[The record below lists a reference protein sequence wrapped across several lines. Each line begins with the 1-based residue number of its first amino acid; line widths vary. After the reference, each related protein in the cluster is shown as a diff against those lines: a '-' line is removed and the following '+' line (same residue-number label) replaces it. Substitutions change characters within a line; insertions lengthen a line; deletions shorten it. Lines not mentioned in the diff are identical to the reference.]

1 MKRELFSFLFLCRKP
16 WGNVSFPWFF
26 ILKGVRKMTICSV
39 NNVTKSFGGNI
50 IFENISLEIKNG
62 ERVGLVG
69 RNGSG
74 KTTIFQLL
82 TGMESLDA
90 GAIHMKKGTRIGHVA
105 QIPKFDESMTVYEVL
120 SSAFKIEKELEREMR
135 TLEKHMAEEQESS
148 VLQKLMERY
157 GIIQEKFAFLGGYE
171 IEANIMKVAN
181 GLQVIELFP
190 RSFLELSGGEQTKVS
205 LAYMLL
211 QKPDLLLLDEPTNH
225 LDLFAVEWLEQ
236 FLKEYNGT
244 VVVISHD
251 RYFLDEVVTK
261 IFDLEDGEIHVY
273 HTNYSR
279 FVEEKEER
287 LLQEFQAFQEQ
298 QKKIKKM
305 KEAIKRLREWAN
317 QANPP
322 NEGLH
327 KRARSM
333 ERALERM
340 EKLKKPILERKQM
353 GLQFEGQE
361 RSGKDV
367 IVMKEVSKG
376 FAEHLL
382 FNEANLH
389 VRFQERAAIVGRNGT
404 GKTTLLK
411 LLLEEIKPDAGE
423 IRIGSSVKIGY
434 LSQHAYGN
442 MKSNVLEAFRECV
455 AVTEGE
461 ARHILAKFLFYGPAV
476 FKKVTQLSGGE
487 KMRLRLAQ
495 LMYQDIN
502 FLILDEPT
510 NHLDIESR
518 EVLEEALEQYNGTI
532 LAVSHDRYF
541 LNKLFEKTY
550 WIDECKLFEFA
561 GNYAWARQ
569 KWEEKLETQV
579 IKQQRQGRKKIE
591 TVPVKKKEVRNIE
604 EIETELMHVEEDIY
618 TLECKMEQV
627 VDVEMLEQLY
637 EEKTKKELLR
647 AELYNALENIME

>member
-1 MKRELFSFLFLCRKP
+1 
-16 WGNVSFPWFF
+16 
-26 ILKGVRKMTICSV
+26 MTICSV

-105 QIPKFDESMTVYEVL
+105 QIPKFDESMTVYKVL

-135 TLEKHMAEEQESS
+135 TLEKHMAEEQETS

-181 GLQVIELFP
+181 GLQVTELFP
-190 RSFLELSGGEQTKVS
+190 RSFVEISGGEQTKVS

-287 LLQEFQAFQEQ
+287 LLQEFQAYQEQ

-367 IVMKEVSKG
+367 VVMKEVSKG

-411 LLLEEIKPDAGE
+411 LLLEEIEPDAGE

-550 WIDECKLFEFA
+550 WIDERKLFEFA

-569 KWEEKLETQV
+569 KWEERLETQV
-579 IKQQRQGRKKIE
+579 IKQQRQGRKSIE
-591 TVPVKKKEVRNIE
+591 IVPVKKKEVRNIE

-618 TLECKMEQV
+618 TLEYKMEQV

-637 EEKTKKELLR
+637 EEKKKKELLR
-647 AELYNALENIME
+647 AELYNELENIME

>member
-1 MKRELFSFLFLCRKP
+1 
-16 WGNVSFPWFF
+16 
-26 ILKGVRKMTICSV
+26 MTICSV

-135 TLEKHMAEEQESS
+135 TLEKDMAEEQESS

-181 GLQVIELFP
+181 GLQVTELFP
-190 RSFLELSGGEQTKVS
+190 RSFVEISGGEQTKVS

-244 VVVISHD
+244 VMVISHD

-261 IFDLEDGEIHVY
+261 IFDLEDGEINVY

-279 FVEEKEER
+279 FGEEKEER
-287 LLQEFQAFQEQ
+287 LLQEFQAYQEQ

-367 IVMKEVSKG
+367 VVMKEVSKG

-411 LLLEEIKPDAGE
+411 LLLEEIEPDAGE

-550 WIDECKLFEFA
+550 WIDERKLFEFA

-579 IKQQRQGRKKIE
+579 IKQQRQGRKNIE
-591 TVPVKKKEVRNIE
+591 TAPVKKKEVRNIE
-604 EIETELMHVEEDIY
+604 EIEIELMHVEEDIY

-647 AELYNALENIME
+647 AELYNELENIME

>member
-1 MKRELFSFLFLCRKP
+1 
-16 WGNVSFPWFF
+16 
-26 ILKGVRKMTICSV
+26 MTICSV
-39 NNVTKSFGGNI
+39 NNVKKSFGGNI

-62 ERVGLVG
+62 ERIGLVG

-82 TGMESLDA
+82 TGIEGLDA
-90 GAIHMKKGTRIGHVA
+90 GAIHVKKGTRIGHVA
-105 QIPKFDESMTVYEVL
+105 QIPKFNNEMNVYDVL
-120 SSAFKIEKELEREMR
+120 SSAFKKEKELEIEMHA
-135 TLEKHMAEEQESS
+135 LEKNMAEEQEASA
-148 VLQKLMERY
+148 LQKLMERY
-157 GIIQEKFAFLGGYE
+157 GVIQERYAFLGGYE

-181 GLQVIELFP
+181 GLQVTELFP
-190 RSFLELSGGEQTKVS
+190 RSFMELSGGEQTKVS

-236 FLKEYNGT
+236 FLKEYTGT
-244 VVVISHD
+244 VMVISHD

-273 HTNYSR
+273 HTNYSQ

-287 LLQEFQAFQEQ
+287 LLQEFQAYQEQ

-327 KRARSM
+327 KRARNM
-333 ERALERM
+333 ERALERI
-340 EKLKKPILERKQM
+340 EKLKRPILDRKQM

-367 IVMKEVSKG
+367 VVMKEVSKG
-376 FAEHLL
+376 FDERSL
-382 FNEANLH
+382 FEKVNLH
-389 VRFQERAAIVGRNGT
+389 IRFQERAAIVGRNGT

-411 LLLEEIKPDAGE
+411 LLLKEMQQDAGE

-442 MKSNVLEAFRECV
+442 MKNNVLEAFRDCV

-461 ARHILAKFLFYGPAV
+461 ARHILARFLFYGPAV

-495 LMYQDIN
+495 LMYQDVN

-550 WIDECKLFEFA
+550 WIDEHKLFEFA

-569 KWEEKLETQV
+569 KWEERIEKQV
-579 IKQQRQGRKKIE
+579 VKQKQQQQGNKALEVMPI
-591 TVPVKKKEVRNIE
+591 KKKKSRDLEAVEN
-604 EIETELMHVEEDIY
+604 ELMHIEEDIY
-618 TLECKMEQV
+618 ALECKMEHV

-637 EEKTKKELLR
+637 EEKTKKEFLR
-647 AELYNALENIME
+647 AELYNELENIVE

>member
-1 MKRELFSFLFLCRKP
+1 
-16 WGNVSFPWFF
+16 
-26 ILKGVRKMTICSV
+26 MTICSV

-181 GLQVIELFP
+181 GLQVTELFP

-244 VVVISHD
+244 VMVISHD

-287 LLQEFQAFQEQ
+287 LLQEFQAYQEQ

-367 IVMKEVSKG
+367 VVMKEVSKG
-376 FAEHLL
+376 FADHPL
-382 FNEANLH
+382 FNEVNLH

-411 LLLEEIKPDAGE
+411 LLLEEIEPDAGE

-442 MKSNVLEAFRECV
+442 RKSNVLEAFREYV

-550 WIDECKLFEFA
+550 WIDELKLFEFA

-569 KWEEKLETQV
+569 KWEEKLGTQV
-579 IKQQRQGRKKIE
+579 IKQQRQGRKSIE
-591 TVPVKKKEVRNIE
+591 TAPVKKKEARNIE

-618 TLECKMEQV
+618 TLECKMEHV
-627 VDVEMLEQLY
+627 VDIKMLEQLY

-647 AELYNALENIME
+647 AELYNELENIVE

>member
-1 MKRELFSFLFLCRKP
+1 
-16 WGNVSFPWFF
+16 
-26 ILKGVRKMTICSV
+26 MTICSV

-135 TLEKHMAEEQESS
+135 TLEKDMAEEQESS

-181 GLQVIELFP
+181 GLQVTELFP
-190 RSFLELSGGEQTKVS
+190 RSFVEISGGEQTKVS

-244 VVVISHD
+244 VMVISHD

-261 IFDLEDGEIHVY
+261 IFDLEDGEINVY

-287 LLQEFQAFQEQ
+287 LLQEFQAYQEQ

-367 IVMKEVSKG
+367 VVMKEVSKG

-411 LLLEEIKPDAGE
+411 LLLEEIEPDAGE

-550 WIDECKLFEFA
+550 WIDERKLFEFA

-579 IKQQRQGRKKIE
+579 IKQQRQGRKNIE

-604 EIETELMHVEEDIY
+604 EIEIELMHVEEDIY

-627 VDVEMLEQLY
+627 IDVEMLEQLY

-647 AELYNALENIME
+647 AELYNELENIVE

>member
-1 MKRELFSFLFLCRKP
+1 
-16 WGNVSFPWFF
+16 
-26 ILKGVRKMTICSV
+26 
-39 NNVTKSFGGNI
+39 
-50 IFENISLEIKNG
+50 
-62 ERVGLVG
+62 
-69 RNGSG
+69 
-74 KTTIFQLL
+74 
-82 TGMESLDA
+82 
-90 GAIHMKKGTRIGHVA
+90 
-105 QIPKFDESMTVYEVL
+105 
-120 SSAFKIEKELEREMR
+120 
-135 TLEKHMAEEQESS
+135 MAEEQESS

-181 GLQVIELFP
+181 GLQVTELFP
-190 RSFLELSGGEQTKVS
+190 RSFVEISGGEQTKVS

-244 VVVISHD
+244 VMVISHD

-287 LLQEFQAFQEQ
+287 LLQEFQAYQEQ

-367 IVMKEVSKG
+367 VVMKEVSKG

-411 LLLEEIKPDAGE
+411 LLLEEIEPDAGE

-487 KMRLRLAQ
+487 K
-495 LMYQDIN
+495 
-502 FLILDEPT
+502 
-510 NHLDIESR
+510 
-518 EVLEEALEQYNGTI
+518 
-532 LAVSHDRYF
+532 
-541 LNKLFEKTY
+541 
-550 WIDECKLFEFA
+550 
-561 GNYAWARQ
+561 
-569 KWEEKLETQV
+569 
-579 IKQQRQGRKKIE
+579 
-591 TVPVKKKEVRNIE
+591 
-604 EIETELMHVEEDIY
+604 
-618 TLECKMEQV
+618 
-627 VDVEMLEQLY
+627 
-637 EEKTKKELLR
+637 
-647 AELYNALENIME
+647 

>member
-1 MKRELFSFLFLCRKP
+1 
-16 WGNVSFPWFF
+16 
-26 ILKGVRKMTICSV
+26 MTICSV

-74 KTTIFQLL
+74 KTIIFQLL

-181 GLQVIELFP
+181 GLQVTELFP
-190 RSFLELSGGEQTKVS
+190 RSFVEISGGEQTKVS

-244 VVVISHD
+244 VMVISHD

-287 LLQEFQAFQEQ
+287 LLQEFQAYQEQ

-340 EKLKKPILERKQM
+340 EKLKKPILEPKQM

-367 IVMKEVSKG
+367 VVMKEVSKG

-411 LLLEEIKPDAGE
+411 LLLEEIEPDAGE

-579 IKQQRQGRKKIE
+579 IKQQRQGRKSVE
-591 TVPVKKKEVRNIE
+591 TVSVKKKEVRNIE

-618 TLECKMEQV
+618 TLECKMEHV

-647 AELYNALENIME
+647 ADLYNALENIME

>member
-1 MKRELFSFLFLCRKP
+1 
-16 WGNVSFPWFF
+16 
-26 ILKGVRKMTICSV
+26 MTICSV

-82 TGMESLDA
+82 TGMESLDV

-105 QIPKFDESMTVYEVL
+105 QIPKFDEGMTVYDVL
-120 SSAFKIEKELEREMR
+120 SSAFKTEKELEREMR
-135 TLEKHMAEEQESS
+135 ALEKNMAEELEPSA
-148 VLQKLMERY
+148 LQKLMERY
-157 GIIQEKFAFLGGYE
+157 GVIQEKFAFLGGYE
-171 IEANIMKVAN
+171 IEANLMKVAN
-181 GLQVIELFP
+181 GLQVTELFP
-190 RSFLELSGGEQTKVS
+190 RSFLDLSGGEQTKVS

-244 VVVISHD
+244 VMVISHD

-273 HTNYSR
+273 HTNYSQ
-279 FVEEKEER
+279 FVDEKEER
-287 LLQEFQAFQEQ
+287 LLQEFQAYQEQ

-333 ERALERM
+333 ERALERI

-367 IVMKEVSKG
+367 VLMKEVSKG
-376 FAEHLL
+376 FAGHPL

-442 MKSNVLEAFRECV
+442 MKSNVLEAFREYV

-550 WIDECKLFEFA
+550 WIDEHKLFEFA

-569 KWEEKLETQV
+569 KWEEKLEKQV
-579 IKQQRQGRKKIE
+579 IKQQRQGRE
-591 TVPVKKKEVRNIE
+591 SMATAPVKKKEVRNVE
-604 EIETELMHVEEDIY
+604 DIETELMHVEEDIY
-618 TLECKMEQV
+618 MLECKMEHV

-647 AELYNALENIME
+647 ADLYNELENIVE

>member
-1 MKRELFSFLFLCRKP
+1 
-16 WGNVSFPWFF
+16 
-26 ILKGVRKMTICSV
+26 MTICSV

-74 KTTIFQLL
+74 KTTIFGLL

-105 QIPKFDESMTVYEVL
+105 QIPKFDEAMTVYDVL
-120 SSAFKIEKELEREMR
+120 SSAFKVEKELEKEMHA
-135 TLEKHMAEEQESS
+135 LEKNMAEEQEQSA
-148 VLQKLMERY
+148 LQKLMERY
-157 GIIQEKFAFLGGYE
+157 GVIQEKFAFLGGYE

-181 GLQVIELFP
+181 GLQVTNLFP
-190 RSFLELSGGEQTKVS
+190 RVFTELSGGEQTKVS

-225 LDLFAVEWLEQ
+225 LDLFAVEWLEK

-244 VVVISHD
+244 VMVISHD

-273 HTNYSR
+273 HTNYSQ

-287 LLQEFQAFQEQ
+287 LLQEFQAYQEQ

-327 KRARSM
+327 KRARNM
-333 ERALERM
+333 ERALERI
-340 EKLKKPILERKQM
+340 EKLKRPILERKQM

-367 IVMKEVSKG
+367 VVMKEVSKG
-376 FAEHLL
+376 FAGRSL
-382 FNEANLH
+382 FEQVNLH

-411 LLLEEIKPDAGE
+411 LLLEEINPDVGE

-434 LSQHAYGN
+434 LSQHAYEN
-442 MKSNVLEAFRECV
+442 MKSNVLEAFRENV

-550 WIDECKLFEFA
+550 WIDRCKLFEFA

-569 KWEEKLETQV
+569 KWEEKLEEEV
-579 IKQQRQGRKKIE
+579 IKQKRQGRKSVE
-591 TVPVKKKEVRNIE
+591 TVPVKEKEARNLE
-604 EIETELMHVEEDIY
+604 EIENELMHVEEDIY
-618 TLECKMEQV
+618 KLECKMEQV

-647 AELYNALENIME
+647 AELYNELENMVE

>member
-1 MKRELFSFLFLCRKP
+1 M
-16 WGNVSFPWFF
+16 GNVSFSWFF

-39 NNVTKSFGGNI
+39 NNVTKSFGGNT

-74 KTTIFQLL
+74 KTTIFGLL
-82 TGMESLDA
+82 TGRESLDA

-105 QIPKFDESMTVYEVL
+105 QIPKFDEAMTVYDVL
-120 SSAFKIEKELEREMR
+120 SSAFKVEKELEKEMHA
-135 TLEKHMAEEQESS
+135 LEKNMAVEQEQSA
-148 VLQKLMERY
+148 LEKLMERY
-157 GIIQEKFAFLGGYE
+157 GVIQEKFAFLGGYE

-181 GLQVIELFP
+181 GLQVTDLFS
-190 RSFLELSGGEQTKVS
+190 RVFTELSGGEQTKVS

-211 QKPDLLLLDEPTNH
+211 QKPDVLLLDEPTNH

-236 FLKEYNGT
+236 FLKEYTGT
-244 VVVISHD
+244 VMVISHD

-273 HTNYSR
+273 HTNYSQ
-279 FVEEKEER
+279 FVEEKEEK
-287 LLQEFQAFQEQ
+287 LLQEFQAYQEQ

-327 KRARSM
+327 KRARNM
-333 ERALERM
+333 ERALERI
-340 EKLKKPILERKQM
+340 EKLKRPILERKQM

-367 IVMKEVSKG
+367 VVMKEVSKV
-376 FAEHLL
+376 FAGRPL
-382 FNEANLH
+382 FEQANLH

-411 LLLEEIKPDAGE
+411 LLLEEINPDVGE

-434 LSQHAYGN
+434 LSQHTYGN
-442 MKSNVLEAFRECV
+442 VKSNVLEAFREYV

-569 KWEEKLETQV
+569 KWEEKLEKQV
-579 IKQQRQGRKKIE
+579 IKQKRQGRKSVE
-591 TVPVKKKEVRNIE
+591 MVPVKEKKARNLE
-604 EIETELMHVEEDIY
+604 EIENELMHVEEDIY
-618 TLECKMEQV
+618 AIECEMEHV
-627 VDVEMLEQLY
+627 ADVERLEKLY
-637 EEKTKKELLR
+637 EEKTMKELLR
-647 AELYNALENIME
+647 AKLYSELENIVE

>member
-1 MKRELFSFLFLCRKP
+1 
-16 WGNVSFPWFF
+16 
-26 ILKGVRKMTICSV
+26 MTICSV
-39 NNVTKSFGGNI
+39 NNITKSFGGNI

-62 ERVGLVG
+62 ERIGLVG

-74 KTTIFQLL
+74 KTTILQLL
-82 TGMESLDA
+82 TGMESLDE

-105 QIPKFDESMTVYEVL
+105 QIPKFDEDMTVYDVL
-120 SSAFKIEKELEREMR
+120 SSAFKEEKELEREMHA
-135 TLEKHMAEEQESS
+135 LEKNMAEEQEASA
-148 VLQKLMERY
+148 LQKLMERY
-157 GIIQEKFAFLGGYE
+157 GVIQERYAFLGGYE

-181 GLQVIELFP
+181 GLQVTELFP
-190 RSFLELSGGEQTKVS
+190 RSFMELSGGEQTKVS

-236 FLKEYNGT
+236 FLKEYTGT
-244 VVVISHD
+244 VMIISHD

-273 HTNYSR
+273 HTNYSQ

-287 LLQEFQAFQEQ
+287 LLQEFQAYQEQ

-327 KRARSM
+327 KRARNM
-333 ERALERM
+333 ERALERI
-340 EKLKKPILERKQM
+340 EKLKRPILDRKQM

-367 IVMKEVSKG
+367 VVMKEVSKG
-376 FAEHLL
+376 FAERSL
-382 FNEANLH
+382 FEKVNLH
-389 VRFQERAAIVGRNGT
+389 IRFQERSAIVGRNGT

-411 LLLEEIKPDAGE
+411 LLLEEMKQDAGE

-442 MKSNVLEAFRECV
+442 MKNNVLEAFRDCV

-461 ARHILAKFLFYGPAV
+461 ARHILARFLFYGPAV

-495 LMYQDIN
+495 LMYQDVN

-550 WIDECKLFEFA
+550 WIDEHKLFEFA

-569 KWEEKLETQV
+569 KWEERIEKQV
-579 IKQQRQGRKKIE
+579 AKQKQQGNKVLKVI
-591 TVPVKKKEVRNIE
+591 PIKKKESRNLE
-604 EIETELMHVEEDIY
+604 EVENELMHIEEDIY
-618 TLECKMEQV
+618 ALECKMEHV

-637 EEKTKKELLR
+637 EEKTKKEFLR
-647 AELYNALENIME
+647 AELYNELENIVE

>member
-1 MKRELFSFLFLCRKP
+1 
-16 WGNVSFPWFF
+16 
-26 ILKGVRKMTICSV
+26 MTICSV

-181 GLQVIELFP
+181 GLQVIELFH

-244 VVVISHD
+244 VMVISHD

-273 HTNYSR
+273 HTNYSQ

-287 LLQEFQAFQEQ
+287 LLQEFQTYQEQ

-367 IVMKEVSKG
+367 VVMKEVSKG
-376 FAEHLL
+376 FAGHPL

-411 LLLEEIKPDAGE
+411 LLLEEIEPDGGE

-442 MKSNVLEAFRECV
+442 VKSNVLEAFRECV

-579 IKQQRQGRKKIE
+579 IKQQRQGRKRIE
-591 TVPVKKKEVRNIE
+591 TAPVKKKEARNIE

-618 TLECKMEQV
+618 TLDCKMEHV

-637 EEKTKKELLR
+637 EEKSKKELLR
-647 AELYNALENIME
+647 AELYNELENIVE

>member
-1 MKRELFSFLFLCRKP
+1 
-16 WGNVSFPWFF
+16 
-26 ILKGVRKMTICSV
+26 MTICSV

-74 KTTIFQLL
+74 KTTIFGLL

-105 QIPKFDESMTVYEVL
+105 QIPKFDEVLTVYDVL
-120 SSAFKIEKELEREMR
+120 SSAFKVEKELEKEMQA
-135 TLEKHMAEEQESS
+135 LEKNMAEEQEQSS
-148 VLQKLMERY
+148 LQKLMERY
-157 GIIQEKFAFLGGYE
+157 GVIQEKFAFLGGYE

-181 GLQVIELFP
+181 GLQVTDLFS
-190 RSFLELSGGEQTKVS
+190 RVFTELSGGEQTKVS

-236 FLKEYNGT
+236 FLKEYTGT
-244 VVVISHD
+244 VMVISHD

-273 HTNYSR
+273 HTNYSQ

-287 LLQEFQAFQEQ
+287 LLQEFQAYQEQ

-327 KRARSM
+327 KRARNM
-333 ERALERM
+333 ERALERI
-340 EKLKKPILERKQM
+340 EKLKRPILERKQM
-353 GLQFEGQE
+353 SLQFEGQE

-367 IVMKEVSKG
+367 VVMKEVSKG
-376 FAEHLL
+376 FAGRPL
-382 FNEANLH
+382 FEQANLH

-411 LLLEEIKPDAGE
+411 LLLEEINPDAGE

-434 LSQHAYGN
+434 LSQHTYGN
-442 MKSNVLEAFRECV
+442 LKSNVLEAFREYV

-569 KWEEKLETQV
+569 KWEEKLEKQV
-579 IKQQRQGRKKIE
+579 IKQKRQGRKSVE
-591 TVPVKKKEVRNIE
+591 MVPVKEKKARNLE
-604 EIETELMHVEEDIY
+604 EIENELMHVEEDIY
-618 TLECKMEQV
+618 AIECEMEHV
-627 VDVEMLEQLY
+627 ADVERLEKLY
-637 EEKTKKELLR
+637 EEKTMKELLR
-647 AELYNALENIME
+647 AKLYSELENIVE

>member
-1 MKRELFSFLFLCRKP
+1 
-16 WGNVSFPWFF
+16 
-26 ILKGVRKMTICSV
+26 MTICSV
-39 NNVTKSFGGNI
+39 NNVKKSFGGNI

-62 ERVGLVG
+62 ERIGLVG

-90 GAIHMKKGTRIGHVA
+90 GAIHMKKGTCIGHVA
-105 QIPKFDESMTVYEVL
+105 QIPKFNNEMNVYDVL
-120 SSAFKIEKELEREMR
+120 SSAFKKEKELEIEMHA
-135 TLEKHMAEEQESS
+135 LEKNMAEEQESS
-148 VLQKLMERY
+148 ALQKLMERY
-157 GIIQEKFAFLGGYE
+157 GVIQERYAFLGGYE

-181 GLQVIELFP
+181 GLQVTELFP
-190 RSFLELSGGEQTKVS
+190 RSFMELSGGEQTKVS

-236 FLKEYNGT
+236 FLKEYTGT
-244 VVVISHD
+244 VMVISHD

-273 HTNYSR
+273 HTNYSQ

-287 LLQEFQAFQEQ
+287 LLQEFQAYQEQ

-327 KRARSM
+327 KRARNM
-333 ERALERM
+333 ERALERI
-340 EKLKKPILERKQM
+340 EKLKRPILDRKQM

-367 IVMKEVSKG
+367 VVMKEVSKG
-376 FAEHLL
+376 FDERSL
-382 FNEANLH
+382 FEKVNLH
-389 VRFQERAAIVGRNGT
+389 IRFQERAAIVGRNGT

-411 LLLEEIKPDAGE
+411 LLLKEMQQDAGE

-442 MKSNVLEAFRECV
+442 MKNNVLEAFRDCV

-461 ARHILAKFLFYGPAV
+461 ARHILARFLFYGPAV

-495 LMYQDIN
+495 LMYQDVN

-550 WIDECKLFEFA
+550 LIDEHKLFEFA

-569 KWEEKLETQV
+569 KWEERIEKQV
-579 IKQQRQGRKKIE
+579 VKQKQQQQGNKALEVMPI
-591 TVPVKKKEVRNIE
+591 KKKKSRDLEAVEN
-604 EIETELMHVEEDIY
+604 ELMHIEEDIY
-618 TLECKMEQV
+618 ALEFKMENV

-637 EEKTKKELLR
+637 EEKTKKEFLR
-647 AELYNALENIME
+647 AELYNELENIVE

>member
-1 MKRELFSFLFLCRKP
+1 M
-16 WGNVSFPWFF
+16 
-26 ILKGVRKMTICSV
+26 
-39 NNVTKSFGGNI
+39 
-50 IFENISLEIKNG
+50 
-62 ERVGLVG
+62 
-69 RNGSG
+69 
-74 KTTIFQLL
+74 
-82 TGMESLDA
+82 
-90 GAIHMKKGTRIGHVA
+90 
-105 QIPKFDESMTVYEVL
+105 
-120 SSAFKIEKELEREMR
+120 
-135 TLEKHMAEEQESS
+135 
-148 VLQKLMERY
+148 
-157 GIIQEKFAFLGGYE
+157 
-171 IEANIMKVAN
+171 
-181 GLQVIELFP
+181 
-190 RSFLELSGGEQTKVS
+190 
-205 LAYMLL
+205 
-211 QKPDLLLLDEPTNH
+211 
-225 LDLFAVEWLEQ
+225 
-236 FLKEYNGT
+236 
-244 VVVISHD
+244 
-251 RYFLDEVVTK
+251 
-261 IFDLEDGEIHVY
+261 Y

-455 AVTEGE
+455 A
-461 ARHILAKFLFYGPAV
+461 
-476 FKKVTQLSGGE
+476 
-487 KMRLRLAQ
+487 
-495 LMYQDIN
+495 
-502 FLILDEPT
+502 
-510 NHLDIESR
+510 
-518 EVLEEALEQYNGTI
+518 
-532 LAVSHDRYF
+532 
-541 LNKLFEKTY
+541 
-550 WIDECKLFEFA
+550 
-561 GNYAWARQ
+561 
-569 KWEEKLETQV
+569 
-579 IKQQRQGRKKIE
+579 
-591 TVPVKKKEVRNIE
+591 
-604 EIETELMHVEEDIY
+604 
-618 TLECKMEQV
+618 
-627 VDVEMLEQLY
+627 
-637 EEKTKKELLR
+637 
-647 AELYNALENIME
+647 

>member
-1 MKRELFSFLFLCRKP
+1 M
-16 WGNVSFPWFF
+16 GNVSFPWFF

-157 GIIQEKFAFLGGYE
+157 GVIQEKFAFLGGYE

-287 LLQEFQAFQEQ
+287 LLQEFQAYQEQ
-298 QKKIKKM
+298 QKKIKKV

-367 IVMKEVSKG
+367 VVMKEVSKG

-411 LLLEEIKPDAGE
+411 LLLEEIEPDAGE

-579 IKQQRQGRKKIE
+579 IKQQRQGRKNIE

-618 TLECKMEQV
+618 TLECKMEHV

-647 AELYNALENIME
+647 ADLYNALENIME

>member
-1 MKRELFSFLFLCRKP
+1 M
-16 WGNVSFPWFF
+16 GNVSFPWFF

-135 TLEKHMAEEQESS
+135 TLEKDMAEEQESS

-181 GLQVIELFP
+181 GLQVTELFP
-190 RSFLELSGGEQTKVS
+190 RSFVEISGGEQTKVS

-244 VVVISHD
+244 VMVISHD

-287 LLQEFQAFQEQ
+287 LLQEFQAYQEQ

-367 IVMKEVSKG
+367 VVMKEVSKG

-411 LLLEEIKPDAGE
+411 LLLEEIEPDAGE

-442 MKSNVLEAFRECV
+442 MKINVLEAFRECV

-550 WIDECKLFEFA
+550 WIDERKLFEFA

-569 KWEEKLETQV
+569 KWEERLETQV
-579 IKQQRQGRKKIE
+579 IKQQRQGRKSIE
-591 TVPVKKKEVRNIE
+591 IVPVKKKEVRNIE

-618 TLECKMEQV
+618 TLEYKIEQV

-637 EEKTKKELLR
+637 EEKKKKELLR
-647 AELYNALENIME
+647 AELYNELENIVE

>member
-1 MKRELFSFLFLCRKP
+1 
-16 WGNVSFPWFF
+16 
-26 ILKGVRKMTICSV
+26 MTICSV

-105 QIPKFDESMTVYEVL
+105 QIPKFDEGMTVYDVL
-120 SSAFKIEKELEREMR
+120 SSAFKAEKELEREMR
-135 TLEKHMAEEQESS
+135 TLEKNMAEELEPSA
-148 VLQKLMERY
+148 LQRLMERY
-157 GIIQEKFAFLGGYE
+157 GVIQEKFAFLGGYE
-171 IEANIMKVAN
+171 IEANMMKVAN
-181 GLQVIELFP
+181 GLQVTELFP

-244 VVVISHD
+244 VMVISHD

-273 HTNYSR
+273 HTNYSQ
-279 FVEEKEER
+279 FVDEKEER
-287 LLQEFQAFQEQ
+287 LLQEFQAYQEQ

-333 ERALERM
+333 ERALERI

-367 IVMKEVSKG
+367 VLMKEVSKG
-376 FAEHLL
+376 FAGHPL

-442 MKSNVLEAFRECV
+442 MKSNVLEAFREYV

-550 WIDECKLFEFA
+550 WIDEHKLFEFA

-569 KWEEKLETQV
+569 KWEEKLEKQV
-579 IKQQRQGRKKIE
+579 IKQQRQGRKSMA
-591 TVPVKKKEVRNIE
+591 TAPVKKKEVRNVE
-604 EIETELMHVEEDIY
+604 DIETELMHVEEDIY
-618 TLECKMEQV
+618 MLECKMEHV

-647 AELYNALENIME
+647 AELYNELESIVE

>member
-1 MKRELFSFLFLCRKP
+1 M
-16 WGNVSFPWFF
+16 GNVSFPWFF

-39 NNVTKSFGGNI
+39 NNITKSFGGNI

-82 TGMESLDA
+82 TGMENVDV

-105 QIPKFDESMTVYEVL
+105 QIPKFDDGITVYDVL
-120 SSAFKIEKELEREMR
+120 SSAFKAEKELEREMHA
-135 TLEKHMAEEQESS
+135 LEKNMAEEMEAFA
-148 VLQKLMERY
+148 LEKLMERY
-157 GIIQEKFAFLGGYE
+157 GVIQERFAFLGGYE

-181 GLQVIELFP
+181 GLQVTELCSRLFT
-190 RSFLELSGGEQTKVS
+190 ELSGGEQTKVS

-236 FLKEYNGT
+236 FLKEYVGT
-244 VVVISHD
+244 VMVISHD

-261 IFDLEDGEIHVY
+261 ILDLEDGEIHVY
-273 HTNYSR
+273 HTNYSQ
-279 FVEEKEER
+279 FIEEKEER
-287 LLQEFQAFQEQ
+287 LLQEFQAYQEQ

-327 KRARSM
+327 KRARNM
-333 ERALERM
+333 ERALERI
-340 EKLKKPILERKQM
+340 EKLKRPILERKQM

-367 IVMKEVSKG
+367 VVMKEVSKG
-376 FAEHLL
+376 FADRAL
-382 FNEANLH
+382 FEKVNLH
-389 VRFQERAAIVGRNGT
+389 IRFQERAAIVGRNGT

-411 LLLEEIKPDAGE
+411 LLLEEIQQDAGE

-442 MKSNVLEAFRECV
+442 MKNNVLEAFRECV

-461 ARHILAKFLFYGPAV
+461 ARHILARFLFYGPAV

-532 LAVSHDRYF
+532 LTVSHDRYF

-550 WIDECKLFEFA
+550 WIDEHKLFEFA

-569 KWEEKLETQV
+569 KWEERIEKQV
-579 IKQQRQGRKKIE
+579 VKQKQQGSKALEVIPIKKQE
-591 TVPVKKKEVRNIE
+591 SRNLE
-604 EIETELMHVEEDIY
+604 KVENELMHIEEDIY
-618 TLECKMEQV
+618 ALECRMENV

-647 AELYNALENIME
+647 ADLYNELENIVE

>member
-1 MKRELFSFLFLCRKP
+1 
-16 WGNVSFPWFF
+16 
-26 ILKGVRKMTICSV
+26 MTICSV
-39 NNVTKSFGGNI
+39 NNVTKSFGGNT

-74 KTTIFQLL
+74 KTTIFGLL

-105 QIPKFDESMTVYEVL
+105 QIPKFDEAMTVYDVL
-120 SSAFKIEKELEREMR
+120 SSAFKVEKELEKEMHA
-135 TLEKHMAEEQESS
+135 LEKNMAVEQEQSA
-148 VLQKLMERY
+148 LEKLMERY
-157 GIIQEKFAFLGGYE
+157 GVIQEKFAFLGGYE

-181 GLQVIELFP
+181 GLQVTDLFS
-190 RSFLELSGGEQTKVS
+190 RVFTELSGGEQTKVS

-236 FLKEYNGT
+236 FLKEYTGT
-244 VVVISHD
+244 VMVISHD

-273 HTNYSR
+273 HTNYSQ

-287 LLQEFQAFQEQ
+287 LLQEFQAYQEQ

-327 KRARSM
+327 KRARNM
-333 ERALERM
+333 ERALERI
-340 EKLKKPILERKQM
+340 EKLKRPILERKQM

-367 IVMKEVSKG
+367 VVMKEVSKG
-376 FAEHLL
+376 FAGRPL
-382 FNEANLH
+382 FEQANLH

-411 LLLEEIKPDAGE
+411 LLLKEINPDVGE

-434 LSQHAYGN
+434 LSQHTYGN
-442 MKSNVLEAFRECV
+442 VKSNVLEAFREYV
-455 AVTEGE
+455 AVTEGQ

-569 KWEEKLETQV
+569 KWEEKLEKQV
-579 IKQQRQGRKKIE
+579 IKQKRQGRKSVE
-591 TVPVKKKEVRNIE
+591 MVPVKEKKARNLE
-604 EIETELMHVEEDIY
+604 EIENELMHVEEDIY
-618 TLECKMEQV
+618 AIECEMEHV
-627 VDVEMLEQLY
+627 ADVERLEKLY
-637 EEKTKKELLR
+637 EEKTMKELLR
-647 AELYNALENIME
+647 AKLYSELENIVE

>member
-1 MKRELFSFLFLCRKP
+1 
-16 WGNVSFPWFF
+16 
-26 ILKGVRKMTICSV
+26 MTICSV

-105 QIPKFDESMTVYEVL
+105 QIPKFDEGMTVYDVL
-120 SSAFKIEKELEREMR
+120 SSAFKAEKELEREMR
-135 TLEKHMAEEQESS
+135 TLEKNMAEEREPST
-148 VLQKLMERY
+148 LQRLMERY
-157 GIIQEKFAFLGGYE
+157 GVIQEKFAFLGGYE
-171 IEANIMKVAN
+171 IEANMMKVAN
-181 GLQVIELFP
+181 GLQVTELFP

-244 VVVISHD
+244 VMVISHD

-273 HTNYSR
+273 HTNYSQ

-287 LLQEFQAFQEQ
+287 LLQEFQAYQEQ

-333 ERALERM
+333 ERALERI

-367 IVMKEVSKG
+367 VVMKEVSKG
-376 FAEHLL
+376 FAGRPL

-442 MKSNVLEAFRECV
+442 MKSNVLEAFREYV

-550 WIDECKLFEFA
+550 WIDEHKLFEFA

-569 KWEEKLETQV
+569 KWEEKLEKQV
-579 IKQQRQGRKKIE
+579 IKQQRQGRKSMAAA
-591 TVPVKKKEVRNIE
+591 PVKKKEVRNVE

-618 TLECKMEQV
+618 TLECKMEHV

-647 AELYNALENIME
+647 AELYHELENIVE

>member
-1 MKRELFSFLFLCRKP
+1 M
-16 WGNVSFPWFF
+16 GNVSFPWFF

-90 GAIHMKKGTRIGHVA
+90 GAIHMKKSTRIGHVA
-105 QIPKFDESMTVYEVL
+105 QIPKFDEGITVYDVL
-120 SSAFKIEKELEREMR
+120 SSAFKTEKELEREMR
-135 TLEKHMAEEQESS
+135 TLEKYMAEEQESS
-148 VLQKLMERY
+148 ALQRLMERY
-157 GIIQEKFAFLGGYE
+157 GLIQEKFAFLGGYE
-171 IEANIMKVAN
+171 IEANLMKVAN
-181 GLQVIELFP
+181 GLQVTELFP

-244 VVVISHD
+244 VMVISHD

-273 HTNYSR
+273 HTNYSQ

-287 LLQEFQAFQEQ
+287 LLQEFQAYQEQ

-367 IVMKEVSKG
+367 VVMKEVSKG
-376 FAEHLL
+376 FADDFL

-411 LLLEEIKPDAGE
+411 LLLEEIEPDAGE

-434 LSQHAYGN
+434 LSQHAYVN

-550 WIDECKLFEFA
+550 WIDERKLFEFA

-569 KWEEKLETQV
+569 KWEEKLEKQV
-579 IKQQRQGRKKIE
+579 VKQQRQGRKSIE
-591 TVPVKKKEVRNIE
+591 TAPVKKKKVKDIE
-604 EIETELMHVEEDIY
+604 EIETELMRVEEDIY
-618 TLECKMEQV
+618 TLDHKMEHV

-637 EEKTKKELLR
+637 EEKAKKELLR
-647 AELYNALENIME
+647 AELYNELENIVE

>member
-1 MKRELFSFLFLCRKP
+1 
-16 WGNVSFPWFF
+16 
-26 ILKGVRKMTICSV
+26 MTICSV

-135 TLEKHMAEEQESS
+135 ALEKHMAEEQESS

-181 GLQVIELFP
+181 GLQVTELFP

-244 VVVISHD
+244 VMVISHD

-273 HTNYSR
+273 HTNYSQ

-287 LLQEFQAFQEQ
+287 LLQEFQAYQEQ

-367 IVMKEVSKG
+367 VVMKEVSKG
-376 FAEHLL
+376 FADHPL
-382 FNEANLH
+382 FNEVNLH

-411 LLLEEIKPDAGE
+411 LLLEEIEPDAGE

-442 MKSNVLEAFRECV
+442 MKSNVLEAFREYV

-550 WIDECKLFEFA
+550 WIDERKLFEFA

-569 KWEEKLETQV
+569 KWEEKLEKQV
-579 IKQQRQGRKKIE
+579 TKQKHQGRKGME
-591 TVPVKKKEVRNIE
+591 TAPVKKKEFRNVE

-647 AELYNALENIME
+647 AELYNELENIVE

>member
-1 MKRELFSFLFLCRKP
+1 M
-16 WGNVSFPWFF
+16 GNVSFPWFF

-39 NNVTKSFGGNI
+39 NNVKKSFGGNI

-62 ERVGLVG
+62 ERIGLVG

-90 GAIHMKKGTRIGHVA
+90 GAIHMKKGTCIGHVA
-105 QIPKFDESMTVYEVL
+105 QIPKFNNEMNVYDVL
-120 SSAFKIEKELEREMR
+120 SSAFKKEKELEIEMHA
-135 TLEKHMAEEQESS
+135 LEKNMAEEQESS
-148 VLQKLMERY
+148 ALQKLMERY
-157 GIIQEKFAFLGGYE
+157 GVIQERYAFLGGYE

-181 GLQVIELFP
+181 GLQVTELFP
-190 RSFLELSGGEQTKVS
+190 RSFMELSGGEQTKVS

-236 FLKEYNGT
+236 FLKEYTGT
-244 VVVISHD
+244 VMVISHD

-273 HTNYSR
+273 HTNYSQ

-287 LLQEFQAFQEQ
+287 LLQEFQAYQEQ

-327 KRARSM
+327 KRARNM
-333 ERALERM
+333 ERALERI
-340 EKLKKPILERKQM
+340 EKLKRPILDRKQM

-367 IVMKEVSKG
+367 VVMKEVSKG
-376 FAEHLL
+376 FDERSL
-382 FNEANLH
+382 FEKVNLH
-389 VRFQERAAIVGRNGT
+389 IRFQERAAIVGRNGT

-411 LLLEEIKPDAGE
+411 LLLKEMQQDAGE

-442 MKSNVLEAFRECV
+442 MKNNVLEAFRDCV

-461 ARHILAKFLFYGPAV
+461 ARHILARFLFYGPAV

-495 LMYQDIN
+495 LMYQDVN

-550 WIDECKLFEFA
+550 WIDEHKLFEFA

-569 KWEEKLETQV
+569 KWEERIEKQV
-579 IKQQRQGRKKIE
+579 VKQKQQQQGNK
-591 TVPVKKKEVRNIE
+591 
-604 EIETELMHVEEDIY
+604 
-618 TLECKMEQV
+618 
-627 VDVEMLEQLY
+627 
-637 EEKTKKELLR
+637 
-647 AELYNALENIME
+647 ALEVMPIKRRSLGI

>member
-1 MKRELFSFLFLCRKP
+1 MTKTM
-16 WGNVSFPWFF
+16 GNVSFPWFF

-39 NNVTKSFGGNI
+39 NNVKKSFGGNI

-62 ERVGLVG
+62 ERIGLVG

-82 TGMESLDA
+82 TGIEGLDA
-90 GAIHMKKGTRIGHVA
+90 GAIHVKKGTRIGHVA
-105 QIPKFDESMTVYEVL
+105 QIPKFNNEMNVYDVL
-120 SSAFKIEKELEREMR
+120 SSAFKKEKELEIEMHA
-135 TLEKHMAEEQESS
+135 LEKNMAEEQESS
-148 VLQKLMERY
+148 ALQKLMERY
-157 GIIQEKFAFLGGYE
+157 GVIQERYAFLGGYE

-181 GLQVIELFP
+181 GLQVTELFP
-190 RSFLELSGGEQTKVS
+190 RSFMELSGGEQTKVS

-236 FLKEYNGT
+236 FLKEYTGT
-244 VVVISHD
+244 VMVISHD

-273 HTNYSR
+273 HTNYSQ

-287 LLQEFQAFQEQ
+287 LLQEFQAYQEQ

-327 KRARSM
+327 KRARNM
-333 ERALERM
+333 ERALERI
-340 EKLKKPILERKQM
+340 EKLKRPILDRKQM

-367 IVMKEVSKG
+367 VVMKEVSKG
-376 FAEHLL
+376 FAERSL
-382 FNEANLH
+382 FEKVNLH
-389 VRFQERAAIVGRNGT
+389 IRFQERAAIVGRNGT

-411 LLLEEIKPDAGE
+411 LLLKEMQQDAGE

-442 MKSNVLEAFRECV
+442 MKNNVLEAFRDCV

-461 ARHILAKFLFYGPAV
+461 ARHILARFLFYGPAV

-495 LMYQDIN
+495 LMYQDVN

-550 WIDECKLFEFA
+550 WIDEHKLFEFA

-569 KWEEKLETQV
+569 KWEERIEKQV
-579 IKQQRQGRKKIE
+579 VKQKQQQQGNKALEVMPI
-591 TVPVKKKEVRNIE
+591 KKKKSRDLEAVEN
-604 EIETELMHVEEDIY
+604 ELMHIEEDIY
-618 TLECKMEQV
+618 ALECKMENV

-637 EEKTKKELLR
+637 EEKTKKEFLR
-647 AELYNALENIME
+647 AELYNELENIVE

>member
-1 MKRELFSFLFLCRKP
+1 M
-16 WGNVSFPWFF
+16 GNVSFSWFF

-39 NNVTKSFGGNI
+39 NNVTKSFGGNT

-74 KTTIFQLL
+74 KTTIFGLL

-105 QIPKFDESMTVYEVL
+105 QIPKFDEAMTVYDVL
-120 SSAFKIEKELEREMR
+120 SSAFKVEKELEKEMHA
-135 TLEKHMAEEQESS
+135 LEKNMAVEQEQSA
-148 VLQKLMERY
+148 LEKLMERY
-157 GIIQEKFAFLGGYE
+157 GVIQEKFAFLGGYE

-181 GLQVIELFP
+181 GLQVTDLFS
-190 RSFLELSGGEQTKVS
+190 RVFTELSGGEQTKVS

-236 FLKEYNGT
+236 FLKEYTGT
-244 VVVISHD
+244 VMVISHD

-273 HTNYSR
+273 HTNYSQ

-287 LLQEFQAFQEQ
+287 LLQEFQAYQEQ

-327 KRARSM
+327 KRARNM
-333 ERALERM
+333 ERALERI
-340 EKLKKPILERKQM
+340 EKLKRPILERKQM

-367 IVMKEVSKG
+367 VVMKEVSKG
-376 FAEHLL
+376 FAGRPL
-382 FNEANLH
+382 FEQANLH

-411 LLLEEIKPDAGE
+411 LLLEEINPDVGE

-434 LSQHAYGN
+434 LSQHTYGN
-442 MKSNVLEAFRECV
+442 VKSNVLEAFREYV

-569 KWEEKLETQV
+569 KWEEKLEKQV
-579 IKQQRQGRKKIE
+579 IKQKRQGRKSVE
-591 TVPVKKKEVRNIE
+591 MVPVKEKKARNLE
-604 EIETELMHVEEDIY
+604 EIENELMHVEEDIY
-618 TLECKMEQV
+618 AIECEMEHV
-627 VDVEMLEQLY
+627 ADVERLEKLY
-637 EEKTKKELLR
+637 EEKTMKELLR
-647 AELYNALENIME
+647 AKLYSELENIVE

>member
-1 MKRELFSFLFLCRKP
+1 M
-16 WGNVSFPWFF
+16 GNVSLPWFF

-135 TLEKHMAEEQESS
+135 TLEKDMAEEQESS

-181 GLQVIELFP
+181 GLQVTELFP
-190 RSFLELSGGEQTKVS
+190 RSFVEISGGEQTKVS

-244 VVVISHD
+244 VMVLSHD

-287 LLQEFQAFQEQ
+287 LLQEFQAYQEQ

-367 IVMKEVSKG
+367 VVMKEVSKG

-411 LLLEEIKPDAGE
+411 LLLEEIEPDAGE

-550 WIDECKLFEFA
+550 WIDERKLFEFA

-579 IKQQRQGRKKIE
+579 IKQQRQGRKNIE

-647 AELYNALENIME
+647 AELYNELENIVE

>member
-1 MKRELFSFLFLCRKP
+1 
-16 WGNVSFPWFF
+16 
-26 ILKGVRKMTICSV
+26 MTICSV

-74 KTTIFQLL
+74 KTTIFGLL
-82 TGMESLDA
+82 TGMESLDT
-90 GAIHMKKGTRIGHVA
+90 GVIHMKKGTRIGHVA
-105 QIPKFDESMTVYEVL
+105 QIPKFDEAMTVYDVL
-120 SSAFKIEKELEREMR
+120 SSAFKVEKELEKEMH
-135 TLEKHMAEEQESS
+135 TLEKNMAEEQEQSS
-148 VLQKLMERY
+148 LQKLMERY
-157 GIIQEKFAFLGGYE
+157 GVIQEKFAFLGGYE

-181 GLQVIELFP
+181 GLQVTNLFS
-190 RSFLELSGGEQTKVS
+190 RVFTELSGGEQTKVS

-244 VVVISHD
+244 VMVISHD

-273 HTNYSR
+273 HTNYSQ

-287 LLQEFQAFQEQ
+287 LLQEFQAYQEQ

-327 KRARSM
+327 KRARNM
-333 ERALERM
+333 ERALERI
-340 EKLKKPILERKQM
+340 EKLKRPILERKQM

-367 IVMKEVSKG
+367 VVMKEVSKG
-376 FAEHLL
+376 FAGRPL
-382 FNEANLH
+382 FEQANLH

-411 LLLEEIKPDAGE
+411 LLLKEMEPEAGA
-423 IRIGSSVKIGY
+423 IRVGSSVKIGY
-434 LSQHAYGN
+434 LSQHMYEN
-442 MKSNVLEAFRECV
+442 MKSNVLEAFRENV

-569 KWEEKLETQV
+569 KWEEKLEKQV
-579 IKQQRQGRKKIE
+579 IKQKRQGKKSVE
-591 TVPVKKKEVRNIE
+591 TVPVKEKEARNLE
-604 EIETELMHVEEDIY
+604 EIENELMHVEEDVYAI
-618 TLECKMEQV
+618 ECEMEHV
-627 VDVEMLEQLY
+627 ADVERLEKLY

-647 AELYNALENIME
+647 AELYNELENIVE

>member
-1 MKRELFSFLFLCRKP
+1 
-16 WGNVSFPWFF
+16 
-26 ILKGVRKMTICSV
+26 
-39 NNVTKSFGGNI
+39 
-50 IFENISLEIKNG
+50 
-62 ERVGLVG
+62 
-69 RNGSG
+69 
-74 KTTIFQLL
+74 
-82 TGMESLDA
+82 
-90 GAIHMKKGTRIGHVA
+90 
-105 QIPKFDESMTVYEVL
+105 
-120 SSAFKIEKELEREMR
+120 
-135 TLEKHMAEEQESS
+135 
-148 VLQKLMERY
+148 
-157 GIIQEKFAFLGGYE
+157 
-171 IEANIMKVAN
+171 
-181 GLQVIELFP
+181 
-190 RSFLELSGGEQTKVS
+190 
-205 LAYMLL
+205 MLL

-244 VVVISHD
+244 VMVISHD

-287 LLQEFQAFQEQ
+287 LLQEFQAYQEQ

-367 IVMKEVSKG
+367 VVMKEVSKG

-411 LLLEEIKPDAGE
+411 LLLEQIEPDAGE

-442 MKSNVLEAFRECV
+442 RKSNVLEAFREYV

-510 NHLDIESR
+510 NGLDPAGIRQIRDYLQRLAKEENIAVIVSSHLLSEIE
-518 EVLEEALEQYNGTI
+518 LMC
-532 LAVSHDRYF
+532 DRVV
-541 LNKLFEKTY
+541 
-550 WIDECKLFEFA
+550 I
-561 GNYAWARQ
+561 
-569 KWEEKLETQV
+569 
-579 IKQQRQGRKKIE
+579 IKQGEFVQEYNLHEQAKHDE
-591 TVPVKKKEVRNIE
+591 TVVVAFEVDQVQKANEIVQGKAQGNVIVVSVTKEEIPQLVKKLVNNDVLVYGVTVQNK
-604 EIETELMHVEEDIY
+604 
-618 TLECKMEQV
+618 TLEDEFLAITGGVK
-627 VDVEMLEQLY
+627 
-637 EEKTKKELLR
+637 
-647 AELYNALENIME
+647 A

>member
-1 MKRELFSFLFLCRKP
+1 
-16 WGNVSFPWFF
+16 
-26 ILKGVRKMTICSV
+26 MTICSV

-105 QIPKFDESMTVYEVL
+105 QIPKFDEGMTVYDVL
-120 SSAFKIEKELEREMR
+120 SSAFKTEKELEREMR
-135 TLEKHMAEEQESS
+135 ALEKNMSEEQESS
-148 VLQKLMERY
+148 ALQRLMERY

-171 IEANIMKVAN
+171 IEANLMKVAN
-181 GLQVIELFP
+181 GLQVTELFP

-244 VVVISHD
+244 VMVISHD

-273 HTNYSR
+273 HTNYSQ
-279 FVEEKEER
+279 FVDEKEER
-287 LLQEFQAFQEQ
+287 LLQEFQAYQEQ

-327 KRARSM
+327 KSARSM
-333 ERALERM
+333 ERALERI

-367 IVMKEVSKG
+367 VLMKEVSKG
-376 FAEHLL
+376 FAGHPL

-442 MKSNVLEAFRECV
+442 MKSNVLEAFREYV

-550 WIDECKLFEFA
+550 WIDEHKLFEFA

-569 KWEEKLETQV
+569 KWEEKLEKQV
-579 IKQQRQGRKKIE
+579 IKQQRQGRKSMA
-591 TVPVKKKEVRNIE
+591 TAPVKKKEVSNVE
-604 EIETELMHVEEDIY
+604 DIETELMHVEEDIY
-618 TLECKMEQV
+618 MLECKMEHV

-647 AELYNALENIME
+647 AELYNELENIVE

>member
-1 MKRELFSFLFLCRKP
+1 M
-16 WGNVSFPWFF
+16 GNVSFTWFF

-90 GAIHMKKGTRIGHVA
+90 GTIHMKKGTRIGHVA
-105 QIPKFDESMTVYEVL
+105 QIPRFDAEMTVYDVL
-120 SSAFKIEKELEREMR
+120 SSAFKAEKELEREMHD
-135 TLEKHMAEEQESS
+135 LEKNMAEEQEPST
-148 VLQKLMERY
+148 LQKWMERY
-157 GIIQEKFAFLGGYE
+157 GVIQEKFAFLGGYE

-181 GLQVIELFP
+181 GLQVTDLFS
-190 RSFLELSGGEQTKVS
+190 RAFVELSGGEQTKVS

-236 FLKEYNGT
+236 FLKEYTGT
-244 VVVISHD
+244 VIVISHD

-261 IFDLEDGEIHVY
+261 IIDLEDGEVHVY
-273 HTNYSR
+273 HTNYSQ

-287 LLQEFQAFQEQ
+287 LLQEFQAYQEQ

-327 KRARSM
+327 KRARNM

-367 IVMKEVSKG
+367 VLMKEVSKG
-376 FAEHLL
+376 FADQPL
-382 FNEANLH
+382 FEQANLH

-411 LLLEEIKPDAGE
+411 LLLEEMEPDAGE
-423 IRIGSSVKIGY
+423 VRIGSSVKIGY

-442 MKSNVLEAFRECV
+442 MKSNVLEAFREYV

-550 WIDECKLFEFA
+550 WIDERKLFEFA

-569 KWEEKLETQV
+569 KWEEKVEKQV
-579 IKQQRQGRKKIE
+579 IKQKRQGRKSVEIAS
-591 TVPVKKKEVRNIE
+591 VKKKEPRSFE
-604 EIETELMHVEEDIY
+604 EIENELMHIEEGIY
-618 TLECKMEQV
+618 ALECEMEHV
-627 VDVEMLEQLY
+627 ADVERLEKLY

-647 AELYNALENIME
+647 AELYNELDNIVG

>member
-1 MKRELFSFLFLCRKP
+1 
-16 WGNVSFPWFF
+16 
-26 ILKGVRKMTICSV
+26 MTICSV

-74 KTTIFQLL
+74 KTTIFGLL

-105 QIPKFDESMTVYEVL
+105 QIPKFDEVLTVYDVL
-120 SSAFKIEKELEREMR
+120 SSAFKVEKELEKEMHA
-135 TLEKHMAEEQESS
+135 LEKNMAEEQEQSS
-148 VLQKLMERY
+148 LQKLMERY
-157 GIIQEKFAFLGGYE
+157 GVIQEKFAFLGGYE

-181 GLQVIELFP
+181 GLQVTDLFS
-190 RSFLELSGGEQTKVS
+190 RVFTELSGGEQTKVS

-236 FLKEYNGT
+236 FLKEYTGT
-244 VVVISHD
+244 VMVISHD

-273 HTNYSR
+273 HTNYSQ

-287 LLQEFQAFQEQ
+287 LLQEFQAYQEQ

-327 KRARSM
+327 KRARNM
-333 ERALERM
+333 ERALERI
-340 EKLKKPILERKQM
+340 EKLKRPILERKQM
-353 GLQFEGQE
+353 GLQFEEQE

-367 IVMKEVSKG
+367 VVMKEVSKG
-376 FAEHLL
+376 FAGRPL
-382 FNEANLH
+382 FEQANLH

-411 LLLEEIKPDAGE
+411 LLLKEINPDVGE

-434 LSQHAYGN
+434 LSQHTYGN
-442 MKSNVLEAFRECV
+442 LKSNVLEAFREYV

-550 WIDECKLFEFA
+550 WIDECKLFEFV

-569 KWEEKLETQV
+569 KWEEKLEKQV
-579 IKQQRQGRKKIE
+579 IKQKRQGRKSVE
-591 TVPVKKKEVRNIE
+591 MVPVKEKKARNLE
-604 EIETELMHVEEDIY
+604 EIENELMHVEEDIY
-618 TLECKMEQV
+618 AIECEMEHV
-627 VDVEMLEQLY
+627 ADVERLEKLY
-637 EEKTKKELLR
+637 EEKTMKELLR
-647 AELYNALENIME
+647 AKLYSELENIVE

>member
-1 MKRELFSFLFLCRKP
+1 
-16 WGNVSFPWFF
+16 
-26 ILKGVRKMTICSV
+26 MTICSV

-105 QIPKFDESMTVYEVL
+105 QIPKFDEGMTVYDVL
-120 SSAFKIEKELEREMR
+120 SSAFKAEKELEREMR
-135 TLEKHMAEEQESS
+135 TLEKNMAEEREPST
-148 VLQKLMERY
+148 LQRLMERY
-157 GIIQEKFAFLGGYE
+157 GVIQEKFAFLGGYE
-171 IEANIMKVAN
+171 IEANMMKVAN
-181 GLQVIELFP
+181 GLQVTELFP

-244 VVVISHD
+244 VMVISHD

-273 HTNYSR
+273 HTNYSQ

-287 LLQEFQAFQEQ
+287 LLQEFQAYQEQ

-333 ERALERM
+333 ERALERI

-367 IVMKEVSKG
+367 VVMKKVSKG
-376 FAEHLL
+376 FADHPL

-442 MKSNVLEAFRECV
+442 MKSNVLEAFREYV

-550 WIDECKLFEFA
+550 WIDEHKLFEFV

-569 KWEEKLETQV
+569 KWEEKLEKQV
-579 IKQQRQGRKKIE
+579 IKQQRQGRKSME
-591 TVPVKKKEVRNIE
+591 TAPVKKKEARNVE

-618 TLECKMEQV
+618 KLECKMEEV
-627 VDVEMLEQLY
+627 VGVEMLEQLY

-647 AELYNALENIME
+647 ADLYNELENIVE

>member
-1 MKRELFSFLFLCRKP
+1 
-16 WGNVSFPWFF
+16 
-26 ILKGVRKMTICSV
+26 MTICSV
-39 NNVTKSFGGNI
+39 NNVMKSFGGNI

-74 KTTIFQLL
+74 KTTIFGLL
-82 TGMESLDA
+82 TGKESLDA

-105 QIPKFDESMTVYEVL
+105 QIPKFDEVMNVYDVL
-120 SSAFKIEKELEREMR
+120 SSAFKVEKELEKEMHA
-135 TLEKHMAEEQESS
+135 LEKNMAEEQEQSS
-148 VLQKLMERY
+148 LQKLMERY
-157 GIIQEKFAFLGGYE
+157 GVIQEKFAFLGGYE
-171 IEANIMKVAN
+171 IVKKKMKVAN
-181 GLQVIELFP
+181 GLQVTDLFP
-190 RSFLELSGGEQTKVS
+190 RVFTELSGGEQTKVS

-236 FLKEYNGT
+236 FLKEYTGT
-244 VVVISHD
+244 VIVISHD

-273 HTNYSR
+273 HTNYSQ

-287 LLQEFQAFQEQ
+287 LLQEFQAYQEQ

-327 KRARSM
+327 KRARNM
-333 ERALERM
+333 ERALERI
-340 EKLKKPILERKQM
+340 EKLKRPILERKQM

-367 IVMKEVSKG
+367 VVMKEVSKG
-376 FAEHLL
+376 FAGRPL
-382 FNEANLH
+382 FEQANLH

-411 LLLEEIKPDAGE
+411 LLLEEINPDVGE

-434 LSQHAYGN
+434 LSQHTYGN
-442 MKSNVLEAFRECV
+442 VKSNVLEAFREYV

-569 KWEEKLETQV
+569 KWEEKLEKQV
-579 IKQQRQGRKKIE
+579 IKQKRQGRKSVE
-591 TVPVKKKEVRNIE
+591 MVPVKEKKARNLE
-604 EIETELMHVEEDIY
+604 EIENELMHVEEDIY
-618 TLECKMEQV
+618 AIECEMEHV
-627 VDVEMLEQLY
+627 ADVERLEKLY
-637 EEKTKKELLR
+637 EEKTMKELLR
-647 AELYNALENIME
+647 AKLYSELENIVE

>member
-1 MKRELFSFLFLCRKP
+1 M
-16 WGNVSFPWFF
+16 GNVSFPWFF

-74 KTTIFQLL
+74 KTTIFGLL

-105 QIPKFDESMTVYEVL
+105 QIPKFDEDMTVYDVL
-120 SSAFKIEKELEREMR
+120 SSAFKIEKELEREMHA
-135 TLEKHMAEEQESS
+135 LEKHMAEEQESS
-148 VLQKLMERY
+148 ALQRLMERY
-157 GIIQEKFAFLGGYE
+157 GVIQEKFAFLGGYE

-181 GLQVIELFP
+181 GLQVTELFP

-244 VVVISHD
+244 VMVISHD

-273 HTNYSR
+273 HTNYSQ

-287 LLQEFQAFQEQ
+287 LLQEFQAYQEQ

-367 IVMKEVSKG
+367 VVMKEVSKG
-376 FAEHLL
+376 FADHPL
-382 FNEANLH
+382 FNEVNLH

-411 LLLEEIKPDAGE
+411 LLLEEIEPDAGE

-442 MKSNVLEAFRECV
+442 MKSNVLEAFREYV

-550 WIDECKLFEFA
+550 WIDERKLFEFA

-569 KWEEKLETQV
+569 KWEEKLEKQV
-579 IKQQRQGRKKIE
+579 TKQKHQGRKGVE
-591 TVPVKKKEVRNIE
+591 TAPVKKKESRNVE

-647 AELYNALENIME
+647 ADLYNELENMVE

>member
-1 MKRELFSFLFLCRKP
+1 
-16 WGNVSFPWFF
+16 
-26 ILKGVRKMTICSV
+26 MTICSV
-39 NNVTKSFGGNI
+39 NNVKKSFGGNI

-62 ERVGLVG
+62 ERIGLVG

-82 TGMESLDA
+82 TGIEGLDA
-90 GAIHMKKGTRIGHVA
+90 GAIHVKKGTRIGHVA
-105 QIPKFDESMTVYEVL
+105 QIPKFNIEMNVYDVL
-120 SSAFKIEKELEREMR
+120 SSAFKKEKELEIEMHA
-135 TLEKHMAEEQESS
+135 LEKNMAEEQEASA
-148 VLQKLMERY
+148 LQKLMERY
-157 GIIQEKFAFLGGYE
+157 GVIQERYAFLGGYE

-181 GLQVIELFP
+181 GLQVTELFP
-190 RSFLELSGGEQTKVS
+190 RSFMELSGGEQTKVS

-236 FLKEYNGT
+236 FLKEYTGT
-244 VVVISHD
+244 VMVISHD

-273 HTNYSR
+273 HTNYSQ

-287 LLQEFQAFQEQ
+287 LLQEFQAYQEQ

-327 KRARSM
+327 KRARNM
-333 ERALERM
+333 ERALERI
-340 EKLKKPILERKQM
+340 EKLKRPILDRKQM

-367 IVMKEVSKG
+367 VVMKEVSKG
-376 FAEHLL
+376 FAERSL
-382 FNEANLH
+382 FEKVNLH
-389 VRFQERAAIVGRNGT
+389 IRFQERAAIVGRNGT

-411 LLLEEIKPDAGE
+411 LLLKEMLQDAGE

-442 MKSNVLEAFRECV
+442 MKNNVLEAFRDCV

-461 ARHILAKFLFYGPAV
+461 ARHILARFLFYGPAV

-495 LMYQDIN
+495 LMYQDVN

-550 WIDECKLFEFA
+550 WIDEHKLFEFA

-569 KWEEKLETQV
+569 KWEERIEKQV
-579 IKQQRQGRKKIE
+579 VKQKQQQQGNKALEVMPI
-591 TVPVKKKEVRNIE
+591 KKKKSRDLDAVEN
-604 EIETELMHVEEDIY
+604 ELMHIEEDIY
-618 TLECKMEQV
+618 ALECKMENV

-637 EEKTKKELLR
+637 EEKTKKEFLR
-647 AELYNALENIME
+647 AELYNELENIVE

>member
-1 MKRELFSFLFLCRKP
+1 M
-16 WGNVSFPWFF
+16 GNVSFPWFF

-39 NNVTKSFGGNI
+39 NNITKSFGGNI

-82 TGMESLDA
+82 TGMENVDV

-105 QIPKFDESMTVYEVL
+105 QIPKFDDGITVYDVL
-120 SSAFKIEKELEREMR
+120 SSAFKAEKELEREMHA
-135 TLEKHMAEEQESS
+135 LEKNMAEELEPFA
-148 VLQKLMERY
+148 LEKLMERY
-157 GIIQEKFAFLGGYE
+157 GIIQERFAFLGGYE

-181 GLQVIELFP
+181 GLQVTELCSRLFT
-190 RSFLELSGGEQTKVS
+190 ELSGGEQTKVS

-236 FLKEYNGT
+236 FLKEYVGT
-244 VVVISHD
+244 VMVISHD

-261 IFDLEDGEIHVY
+261 ILDLEDGEIHVY
-273 HTNYSR
+273 HTNYSQ
-279 FVEEKEER
+279 FIEEKEER
-287 LLQEFQAFQEQ
+287 LLQEFQAYQEQ

-327 KRARSM
+327 KRARNM
-333 ERALERM
+333 ERALERI
-340 EKLKKPILERKQM
+340 EKLKRPILERKQM

-367 IVMKEVSKG
+367 VVMKEVSKG
-376 FAEHLL
+376 FADRAL
-382 FNEANLH
+382 FEKANLH
-389 VRFQERAAIVGRNGT
+389 IRFQERAAIVGRNGT

-411 LLLEEIKPDAGE
+411 LLLEEIQQDAGE

-442 MKSNVLEAFRECV
+442 MKNNVLEAFRECV

-461 ARHILAKFLFYGPAV
+461 ARHILARFLFYGPAV

-550 WIDECKLFEFA
+550 WIDEHKLFEFA

-569 KWEEKLETQV
+569 KWEERIEKQV
-579 IKQQRQGRKKIE
+579 VKQKQQGSKALEMIPIKKQE
-591 TVPVKKKEVRNIE
+591 SRNLE
-604 EIETELMHVEEDIY
+604 KVESELMHIEEDIY
-618 TLECKMEQV
+618 ALECKMENV

-647 AELYNALENIME
+647 ADLYNELENIVE

>member
-1 MKRELFSFLFLCRKP
+1 
-16 WGNVSFPWFF
+16 
-26 ILKGVRKMTICSV
+26 MTICSV
-39 NNVTKSFGGNI
+39 NNVTKSFGGNN

-74 KTTIFQLL
+74 KTTIFGLL

-105 QIPKFDESMTVYEVL
+105 QIPKFDEVMTVYDVL
-120 SSAFKIEKELEREMR
+120 SSAFKVEKELEKEMHA
-135 TLEKHMAEEQESS
+135 LEKNMAVEQEQSA
-148 VLQKLMERY
+148 LEKLMERY
-157 GIIQEKFAFLGGYE
+157 GVIQEKFAFLGGYE

-181 GLQVIELFP
+181 GLQVTDLFS
-190 RSFLELSGGEQTKVS
+190 RVFTELSGGEQTKVS

-236 FLKEYNGT
+236 FLKEYTGT
-244 VVVISHD
+244 VMVISHD

-261 IFDLEDGEIHVY
+261 IFDLEDGAIHVY
-273 HTNYSR
+273 HTNYSQ

-287 LLQEFQAFQEQ
+287 LLQEFQAYQEQ

-327 KRARSM
+327 KRARNM
-333 ERALERM
+333 ERALERI
-340 EKLKKPILERKQM
+340 EKLKRPILERKQM

-367 IVMKEVSKG
+367 VVMKEVSKG
-376 FAEHLL
+376 FAGRPL
-382 FNEANLH
+382 FEQANLH

-411 LLLEEIKPDAGE
+411 LLLEEINPDVGE

-434 LSQHAYGN
+434 LSQHTYGN
-442 MKSNVLEAFRECV
+442 VKSNVLEAFREYV

-569 KWEEKLETQV
+569 KWEEKLEKQV
-579 IKQQRQGRKKIE
+579 IKQKRQGRKSVE
-591 TVPVKKKEVRNIE
+591 MVPVKEKKARNLE
-604 EIETELMHVEEDIY
+604 EIENELMHVEEDIY
-618 TLECKMEQV
+618 AIECEMEHVANVERLEK
-627 VDVEMLEQLY
+627 LY
-637 EEKTKKELLR
+637 EEKTMKELLR
-647 AELYNALENIME
+647 AKLYSELENIVE